1 MDYSKIVDDLKQ
13 ASLFDLYRL
22 GVAINQQLDN
32 PQRLDEIKKRLNPG
46 RMIYYFDPVENRLI
60 EAKIIRLKRT
70 QLLVKNV
77 LDQKEWII
85 PVYWV
90 NLDGENTDI
99 IAPSKKGL
107 DKSQLK
113 VGEIVGF
120 LDKQNNDV
128 HGEIVRLNQKTVT
141 IRTHMNTEWRVGYRW
156 LYLVIDGDL
165 RNPYLIDGQIVDN

>member
-46 RMIYYFDPVENRLI
+46 RMICYFDPVENRLI

-90 NLDGENTDI
+90 NLDEENTDI

-113 VGEIVGF
+113 VGEI
-120 LDKQNNDV
+120 
-128 HGEIVRLNQKTVT
+128 
-141 IRTHMNTEWRVGYRW
+141 
-156 LYLVIDGDL
+156 
-165 RNPYLIDGQIVDN
+165 